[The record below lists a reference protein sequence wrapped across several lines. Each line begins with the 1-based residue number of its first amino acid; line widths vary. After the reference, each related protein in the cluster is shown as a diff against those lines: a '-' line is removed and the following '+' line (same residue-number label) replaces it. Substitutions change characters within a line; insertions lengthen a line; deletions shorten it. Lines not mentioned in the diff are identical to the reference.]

1 LQLQGQLA
9 VMRHTLGQNINKFY
23 EIVSDTDI
31 KNRRI
36 GKLRA
41 AQFLKS
47 SI

>member
-1 LQLQGQLA
+1 
-9 VMRHTLGQNINKFY
+9 MRYILEQDINKLY
-23 EIVSDTDI
+23 EMVSGTDT